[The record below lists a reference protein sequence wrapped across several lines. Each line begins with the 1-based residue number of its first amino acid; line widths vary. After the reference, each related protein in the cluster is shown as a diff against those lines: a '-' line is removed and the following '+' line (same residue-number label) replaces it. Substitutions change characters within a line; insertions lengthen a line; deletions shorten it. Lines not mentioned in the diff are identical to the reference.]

1 MNIAAPDV
9 VAALTGAPLTVLIII
24 VIASLTTVLVRFL
37 ISRTIRG
44 LIATEAKGLL
54 RTPEKFGVAPNPR
67 RKQRLET
74 LRTVLVSTTT
84 ALIGSVAVLM
94 ILTTLG
100 VDVAPL
106 IASAGVVGIAI
117 AFGAQ
122 ALVRDV
128 ITGGFMLIE
137 DQYGVGDRV
146 ELGTGGGILASG
158 VVEEVGL
165 RVTLIRDDDGRRWY
179 VRNGEILRVANLTQG
194 WAFAVVELRV
204 ARTTDLTLVRT
215 TLSELTTQMRNE
227 NLYADVVSHLEPECL
242 INEVTAD
249 LVALTWRVRV
259 SADHDQSVASELRHR
274 IAVAFAERGIEL
286 AP

>member
-1 MNIAAPDV
+1 M
-9 VAALTGAPLTVLIII
+9 
-24 VIASLTTVLVRFL
+24 
-37 ISRTIRG
+37 
-44 LIATEAKGLL
+44 
-54 RTPEKFGVAPNPR
+54 
-67 RKQRLET
+67 
-74 LRTVLVSTTT
+74 T

-100 VDVAPL
+100 VNVAPL
-106 IASAGVVGIAI
+106 IASAGVVGIAV

-122 ALVRDV
+122 ALVKDV

-165 RVTLIRDDDGRRWY
+165 RITLIRDDDGRRWY

-194 WAFAVVELRV
+194 WAYAVVELRV
-204 ARTTDLTLVRT
+204 TRTTDLTLART

-227 NLYADVVSHLEPECL
+227 DLYADVVSHLEPECL

-259 SADHDQSVASELRHR
+259 SADHDQPVASELRHR

>member
-37 ISRTIRG
+37 ISRTVRG

-100 VDVAPL
+100 VNVAPL
-106 IASAGVVGIAI
+106 IASAGVVGIAV

-122 ALVRDV
+122 ALVKDV

-204 ARTTDLTLVRT
+204 ARATDLTLVRT

-227 NLYADVVSHLEPECL
+227 TLYADVVSHLEPECL

>member
-1 MNIAAPDV
+1 VNIAAPDV
-9 VAALTGAPLTVLIII
+9 VAALTGAPLTIVIII
-24 VIASLTTVLVRFL
+24 VVASLTTVIVRFL
-37 ISRTIRG
+37 ISRTVRG
-44 LIATEAKGLL
+44 LIATEAKGLRL
-54 RTPEKFGVAPNPR
+54 APEKLGVAPNPR

-100 VDVAPL
+100 VNVAPL
-106 IASAGVVGIAI
+106 IASAGVVGIAV

-122 ALVRDV
+122 ALVKDV

-194 WAFAVVELRV
+194 WAYAVVELRV

-215 TLSELTTQMRNE
+215 TLSELTTRMRNE
-227 NLYADVVSHLEPECL
+227 DLYADVISHLEPECL
-242 INEVTAD
+242 IHEVTAE